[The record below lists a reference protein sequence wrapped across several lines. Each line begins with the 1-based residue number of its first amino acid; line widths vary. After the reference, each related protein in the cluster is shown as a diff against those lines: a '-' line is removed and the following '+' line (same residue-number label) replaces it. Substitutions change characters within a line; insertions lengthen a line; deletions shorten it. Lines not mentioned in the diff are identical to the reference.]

1 MALVEAELEVC
12 GQQIEW
18 LQEQIIQQGKNK
30 KPAKL
35 FTGKRGDMLDELLG
49 NYINETGC
57 PVPIQRLGN
66 GFYMF
71 GTRKIFAKV
80 LNGRLV
86 IRVGG
91 GFMVIEEFISAYAE
105 QEMRKKKHKEEQ
117 EAAAAAGLP
126 PPGTSPR
133 AGTKG
138 NKSLMAVSDTRLS
151 GTTRQKKFTE
161 A

>member
-1 MALVEAELEVC
+1 
-12 GQQIEW
+12 
-18 LQEQIIQQGKNK
+18 
-30 KPAKL
+30 
-35 FTGKRGDMLDELLG
+35 
-49 NYINETGC
+49 
-57 PVPIQRLGN
+57 
-66 GFYMF
+66 MF

-105 QEMRKKKHKEEQ
+105 QEMRKKKHKEDL

-126 PPGTSPR
+126 PPGSSPR

-138 NKSLMAVSDTRLS
+138 NKTLMAVSDTRLS
-151 GTTRQKKFTE
+151 GTTRTKRFTE
-161 A
+161 TQLKNL

>member
-1 MALVEAELEVC
+1 
-12 GQQIEW
+12 
-18 LQEQIIQQGKNK
+18 
-30 KPAKL
+30 
-35 FTGKRGDMLDELLG
+35 MLDELLG

-117 EAAAAAGLP
+117 EAAAAAGIP
-126 PPGTSPR
+126 PAGQSPR
-133 AGTKG
+133 AGTKA
-138 NKSLMAVSDTRLS
+138 NKTLVAVSDTRLA
-151 GTTRQKKFTE
+151 GTTRSKKFTE
-161 A
+161 AQLKSLQARGGVRVLNPTH